1 MAERRLLLARRSRA
15 GSPSQFVICLSGVG
29 RGRYIFLQMRA
40 LRFHQTGSLDNLSIE
55 EIPLPVPAPGEV
67 LVQVKAAAINPSDI
81 KNVLGKMRQ
90 TTVPRTPGRDYAGIV
105 VEGPEALRGKPV
117 FGSGGLLGFNRDG
130 SHAQFLA
137 VPAVAA
143 IPLPKNLSFEQ
154 AAGMGVAYLT
164 AWAAMVNIARIQPG
178 ETALILGTTGAVG
191 SAAARIAHS
200 FKARVIGTARKASEI
215 STHRD
220 LPVADWI
227 PLETTDLPAAVRAM
241 TNGRGADVVLD
252 VVGGAMFEKCLASLA
267 PRGRQ
272 VAISSNPDPRVSF
285 NLVEFYHNQS
295 QLLGLD
301 SLSITFEESGEILR
315 LLTPGIEAGTYPPP
329 RVETFPLDE
338 ALRFYRDPAASKLKP
353 ILIP

>member
-1 MAERRLLLARRSRA
+1 
-15 GSPSQFVICLSGVG
+15 
-29 RGRYIFLQMRA
+29 MRA

-55 EIPLPVPAPGEV
+55 EIPLPALAPGEI

-81 KNVLGKMRQ
+81 KNVLGKMHQ
-90 TTVPRTPGRDYAGIV
+90 TTVPRIPGRDYAGIV
-105 VEGPEALRGKPV
+105 VDGPDPLRGTPV
-117 FGSGGLLGFNRDG
+117 FGSGDLLGFSRDG

-137 VPAVAA
+137 VPAIAA

-178 ETALILGTTGAVG
+178 ETALILGATGAVG

-200 FKARVIGTARKASEI
+200 FKARVIGTTRKPSEI
-215 STHRD
+215 ATHNN
-220 LPVADWI
+220 LPVDDWI
-227 PLETTDLPAAVRAM
+227 TLETTDLPAGVRAI
-241 TNGRGADVVLD
+241 TKGRGADVVLD

-272 VAISSNPDPRVSF
+272 VAISSSPDPRVSF
-285 NLVEFYHNQS
+285 NLVDFYHNQS

-301 SLSITFEESGEILR
+301 SLGISFEESAEILR
-315 LLTPGIEAGTYPPP
+315 LLTPGIEAGVFPPP

-338 ALRFYRDPAASKLKP
+338 ALRLYRDLAASKIKP
-353 ILIP
+353 ILVP